1 VAGGAVAELRVSHI
15 RRLDIQIDRFQLAPG
30 HDIAAVLQAA
40 ETTSAQLSRDAF
52 SRLSTLKAVS
62 RALSTSTSSSLLK
75 RKKVKE
81 LLAQARHGDI
91 LESTSSSTSSQE
103 TDLEWLV
110 VAKAALQVYGL
121 ILTTLLKQTI
131 PLNDEM
137 WYWDEVLGS
146 YFNTALYTVQTA
158 PVRLWAQVKDV
169 YADARVKYRS
179 RRGLRASSKQA
190 SQTLSEGWR
199 QFYDLVQESIKD
211 RSLAQ
216 ARTRILSPFALRRTE
231 ARKKQNGLRRLREMN
246 STGLGLLM
254 DEGLSFG
261 VLDDYATVAK
271 AEESPRPSQD
281 EWRSTVAKS
290 ISLMESILRNVNT
303 LDSGVAEFAEG
314 VFTSVEEDP
323 EIASTSSESNGGL
336 MRAGQLTDRLLTILN
351 EHLPGQ
357 EQRSSALSREYG
369 RPNRFVR
376 YWPAG
381 TFLIVFGSTLLRVL
395 ANRRAEIQTWIREFG
410 ATVVDFWSNWI
421 VDPVKKLIGTIRHD
435 EGSEVAIMSK
445 DSLKADRESLE
456 RMVVDFAVDHP
467 NDTGT
472 TYTQS
477 EIETIRGKVKEGD
490 LTPVLKAYER
500 DLRQPFVGTIRGDL
514 VRALLIQVQKT
525 KVDVEVA
532 IGGIDSLLKSQELVF
547 GLVGL
552 TPGLLISFTAFR
564 WLGGVFGSRKGLRQN
579 RQQGATI
586 RVLRLALPSCLH
598 IPSLTCYRNIDR
610 VLNTSSPTE
619 NGLLSYKDHG
629 LLLCEVH
636 VLRQRAATVLPG
648 DIHREF
654 LEDLNDLLDIRYG
667 VQRQIKVVER
677 IQWAYAKWLR

>member
-1 VAGGAVAELRVSHI
+1 VAGGTVTELRVSQI
-15 RRLDIQIDRFQLAPG
+15 RRLDIQIDRFQLAG
-30 HDIAAVLQAA
+30 GTDVAAVIAPA
-40 ETTSAQLSRDAF
+40 ENTSEQRARDVS

-62 RALSTSTSSSLLK
+62 RALSTSSSSSPLLK
-75 RKKVKE
+75 RKRVKE
-81 LLAQARHGDI
+81 LLAQARHGDTI
-91 LESTSSSTSSQE
+91 ESTSSSTSSQE
-103 TDLEWLV
+103 ADLEWLV
-110 VAKAALQVYGL
+110 VAKAAVQVYGM
-121 ILTTLLKQTI
+121 ILTTLLEQTI
-131 PLNDEM
+131 PLGDEM

-146 YFNTALYTVQTA
+146 YINTALYTVQTA
-158 PVRLWAQVKDV
+158 PVRLWVQAKDV

-179 RRGLRASSKQA
+179 RRGLRASSEQA
-190 SQTLSEGWR
+190 SQTLSEGWN

-216 ARTRILSPFALRRTE
+216 ARTTILSPFALRRTE

-246 STGLGLLM
+246 STGLGLLI

-261 VLDDYATVAK
+261 EPDDYAIVAK
-271 AEESPRPSQD
+271 AEESPKLSQD

-303 LDSGVAEFAEG
+303 LDSGVAEFEEG

-357 EQRSSALSREYG
+357 EQRSSVLSREYG
-369 RPNRFVR
+369 RPNRFIR
-376 YWPAG
+376 YWPVG
-381 TFLIVFGSTLLRVL
+381 TFLLVFGSTLLRVL
-395 ANRRAEIQTWIREFG
+395 ANRRAEIQTWIQEFG
-410 ATVVDFWSNWI
+410 VTVVDFWSNWI

-456 RMVVDFAVDHP
+456 RMVVDFAVDRP

-472 TYTQS
+472 AYTES
-477 EIETIRGKVKEGD
+477 EIEIIRGKVKEGD

-525 KVDVEVA
+525 KVDVEIA

-552 TPGLLISFTAFR
+552 TPGLLISFAAFR

-579 RQQGATI
+579 RKQGETI
-586 RVLRLALPSCLH
+586 RVLR
-598 IPSLTCYRNIDR
+598 
-610 VLNTSSPTE
+610 
-619 NGLLSYKDHG
+619 
-629 LLLCEVH
+629 
-636 VLRQRAATVLPG
+636 
-648 DIHREF
+648 
-654 LEDLNDLLDIRYG
+654 
-667 VQRQIKVVER
+667 
-677 IQWAYAKWLR
+677 

>member
-1 VAGGAVAELRVSHI
+1 VLVAGGAVAELRVSHI
-15 RRLDIQIDRFQLAPG
+15 QRLDIQIDRFQLAAG
-30 HDIAAVLQAA
+30 HDIAGVLDAA
-40 ETTSAQLSRDAF
+40 ETTSAQLARDTF

-75 RKKVKE
+75 RKRVKE
-81 LLAQARHGDI
+81 LLAQTRHGDTM
-91 LESTSSSTSSQE
+91 ESTSSSSSTQE
-103 TDLEWLV
+103 ADLEWLV
-110 VAKAALQVYGL
+110 VTKAALQVYGL
-121 ILTTLLKQTI
+121 ILTTLLEQTI
-131 PLNDEM
+131 PLHDEI

-146 YFNTALYTVQTA
+146 YINTALYTVQIA

-169 YADARVKYRS
+169 YTDARVKYRS
-179 RRGLRASSKQA
+179 RRGLRASSEQA

-231 ARKKQNGLRRLREMN
+231 ARRKQNGLRRLREMN
-246 STGLGLLM
+246 STGLGLLL

-261 VLDDYATVAK
+261 VVEDYAIVDK
-271 AEESPRPSQD
+271 AEESPKPSQD

-303 LDSGVAEFAEG
+303 LDSGAAEFAEG

-357 EQRSSALSREYG
+357 EQRFSTLSREYG
-369 RPNRFVR
+369 RPNRFIR

-381 TFLIVFGSTLLRVL
+381 TFFLVFGSTLLRVL
-395 ANRRAEIQTWIREFG
+395 ANRRAEIQTWIQEFG
-410 ATVVDFWSNWI
+410 VTVVDFWSNWI
-421 VDPVKKLIGTIRHD
+421 VDPVRKLIGTIRHD

-456 RMVVDFAVDHP
+456 RMVVEFAVDRP

-472 TYTQS
+472 TYTGL
-477 EIETIRGKVKEGD
+477 EIETIRAKVKEGD

-500 DLRQPFVGTIRGDL
+500 DLRKPFVGTVRGDL

-552 TPGLLISFTAFR
+552 TPGLLISFAGFR

-579 RQQGATI
+579 RKQGETI
-586 RVLRLALPSCLH
+586 RVLR
-598 IPSLTCYRNIDR
+598 
-610 VLNTSSPTE
+610 
-619 NGLLSYKDHG
+619 
-629 LLLCEVH
+629 
-636 VLRQRAATVLPG
+636 
-648 DIHREF
+648 
-654 LEDLNDLLDIRYG
+654 
-667 VQRQIKVVER
+667 
-677 IQWAYAKWLR
+677 